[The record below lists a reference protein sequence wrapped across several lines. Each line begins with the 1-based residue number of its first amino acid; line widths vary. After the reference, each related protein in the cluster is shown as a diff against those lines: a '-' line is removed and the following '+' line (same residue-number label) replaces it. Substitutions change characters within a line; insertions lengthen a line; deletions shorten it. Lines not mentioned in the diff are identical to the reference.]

1 MRSAKS
7 MSIKK
12 GMKSIWQGAM
22 EQAEKMEETKKAD
35 KVRYYKSLVWCIFL
49 WLVYIAIAVLIVVGI
64 IFWIKVGKNNS

>member
-1 MRSAKS
+1 VRSAKS